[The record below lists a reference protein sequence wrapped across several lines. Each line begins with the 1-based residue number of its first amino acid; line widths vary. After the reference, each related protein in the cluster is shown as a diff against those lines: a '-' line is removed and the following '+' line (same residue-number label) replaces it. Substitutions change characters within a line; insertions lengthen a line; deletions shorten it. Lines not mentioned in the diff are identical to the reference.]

1 MSNQGP
7 GGQVPGKQDPGD
19 QAQGQSGELPDQ
31 LTNRSLGKSS
41 LIMTAGTISS
51 RLLGLVKNS
60 LLVAAIG
67 ATGPIADSFAVA
79 NKLPTVLYGIIAGGT
94 INAILVPQVVAAFKR
109 RNGERYINQLIS
121 AGIIFSALLTVVLT
135 LATPLLISLYTSTIT
150 DEQRA
155 MAVAFG
161 FWCMPQVFFY
171 AVYALLGQVL
181 NARGSFGPYMWAP
194 ALNNVVAIGS
204 IVVYLLLWQQITQG
218 STNPADWSGAQIAVI
233 GGGATLGI
241 IAQALILLIP
251 LRTNGI
257 KLRFT
262 MKLRGAG
269 LTSVG
274 NFAGWTVA
282 GLAAAQVGMIFVSRL
297 ASSAPANAAGTT
309 EAEVIAGNQAWDL
322 SFLIFNLPHSLFTVS
337 IMTALF
343 TRLARHV
350 AHKQVDEVRRDYTL
364 GLRLIALV
372 TFPSSVALLVL
383 SQPAVRLLLP
393 AATPAEVYAIGMV
406 VSCFALALV
415 PFGVWS
421 MGQRIY
427 FAHSDARSL
436 FFINVAMSLVM
447 LGSLGLIRTALEP
460 AMWVAGA
467 ALSFVLSNVVGA
479 AWTMFGIHRRLGG
492 YPVLRTAQLYT
503 RLLIISVVMAGVG
516 LLTMPLVRDLSENAL
531 LSALIEAGIT
541 SSVMI
546 LVFLIG
552 LRLMRV
558 SELRDLI
565 STVLRR
571 KP

>member
-1 MSNQGP
+1 MNDRAP
-7 GGQVPGKQDPGD
+7 GDMTPNDLTPSEPAAGQV
-19 QAQGQSGELPDQ
+19 EHLPEQ
-31 LTNRSLGKSS
+31 LSNRSLGKSS

-121 AGIIFSALLTVVLT
+121 AGIIFSALITVVLT

-171 AVYALLGQVL
+171 AVYALLGQLL

-194 ALNNVVAIGS
+194 ALNNLVAIGS

-218 STNPADWSGAQIAVI
+218 STNPADWSAAQIAVI

-251 LRTNGI
+251 LRSSGI

-262 MKLRGAG
+262 LKLRGAG

-297 ASSAPANAAGTT
+297 ASSAPANAAGTG
-309 EAEVIAGNQAWDL
+309 VVAGNQAWDL

-343 TRLARHV
+343 TRLSRHV
-350 AHKQVDEVRRDYTL
+350 AHKQVADVRRDYTL
-364 GLRLIALV
+364 GLRLVALV
-372 TFPSSVALLVL
+372 TFPCSVALLVL
-383 SQPAVRLLLP
+383 AQPAVRVLLP
-393 AATPAEVYAIGMV
+393 AATADEVHAIGVV

-447 LGSLGLIRTALEP
+447 LGSLALIRSAVEP

-492 YPVLRTAQLYT
+492 YPILRTAQLYA
-503 RLLIISVVMAGVG
+503 RLLVISVVMAVVG
-516 LLTMPLVRDLSENAL
+516 LVTLPLTRGLSSNGL

-541 SSVMI
+541 GSVMI